1 MLSSAL
7 LSGLLPSCRRR
18 PLPLPHLPSRR
29 LRKPRAPLALLS
41 PAPVFF
47 LCWVLATP
55 PGSSV
60 SPGQS
65 EYFLDVSCFTFS
77 LHPPHFP
84 APQSCLHHPGGSPS
98 PPPREG
104 PAWAPT
110 HARPEGL
117 CSASFLGGPVY
128 PTSPRPGAIFQ
139 RASGEGWG
147 GPTCAPHPF
156 PVEGAGTGRRDSPLL
171 QPAVPRLLKTDLSLA
186 PRVLEAASQT
196 RRLSLS
202 LGTQT
207 RCPPGHQG

>member
-1 MLSSAL
+1 MLSSAPM
-7 LSGLLPSCRRR
+7 SGLLPSCRRR
-18 PLPLPHLPSRR
+18 SLPLPHLPSRR

-47 LCWVLATP
+47 LCWVLATT
-55 PGSSV
+55 PGGSV

-110 HARPEGL
+110 HTQRACVPPPSWEGL
-117 CSASFLGGPVY
+117 YTPPLPGLGPFSKGPQEK
-128 PTSPRPGAIFQ
+128 G
-139 RASGEGWG
+139 GEGPPVC
-147 GPTCAPHPF
+147 PTP
-156 PVEGAGTGRRDSPLL
+156 
-171 QPAVPRLLKTDLSLA
+171 
-186 PRVLEAASQT
+186 
-196 RRLSLS
+196 SLS
-202 LGTQT
+202 RGQGQGEGTRPSCSPWSPACLRQT
-207 RCPPGHQG
+207 LAWHPAS